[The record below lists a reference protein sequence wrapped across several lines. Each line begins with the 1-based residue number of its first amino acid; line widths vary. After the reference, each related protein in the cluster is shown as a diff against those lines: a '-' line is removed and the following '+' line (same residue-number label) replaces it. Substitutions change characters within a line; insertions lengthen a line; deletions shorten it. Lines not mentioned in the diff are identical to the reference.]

1 MRPATVLARSLAAL
15 AAVVVAALQS
25 PTGAAAAPG
34 AAVPACAW
42 ATEISASTLNELYPD
57 SAAAYWVL
65 PFPVRSGLV
74 ITLSGRYPAARYA
87 SVQVYQP
94 GGGLFSTNG
103 VSSALTDYLIQPDP
117 GSVNPWQ
124 HWAPAGGN
132 FTVTV
137 RPDVAPGE
145 VNTLPL
151 APAGVTSGTG
161 YILYRVYLPSHRD
174 FAAVPL
180 PAVTFTA
187 GGVPEQ
193 IPACPTASTSV
204 SATGPAP
211 APAAPASEGVVFA
224 PNPGVGGGIVANADS
239 AYLIASVIP
248 PSDGDVIVIR
258 GKAPVTAIGTH
269 PVPWPGWRED
279 MRYYSM
285 CVNLDQQPF
294 PLVVNPLPS
303 GKVDEGCRHDTA
315 TRLDGRGYYTYVVGT
330 ESQRAAVAALRG
342 VTFLPFSAAQP
353 AAPVSLMLRNMVVAP
368 GFTQAIQDVPPA
380 ASAATAAAIMGAYYP
395 LAGVC
400 PLATLARQGAAAC
413 LPAAPQAA
421 VRGVRAAGTGG

>member
-1 MRPATVLARSLAAL
+1 MRPSTVLARSF
-15 AAVVVAALQS
+15 AAVIAV
-25 PTGAAAAPG
+25 AAAALTGPAVAV
-34 AAVPACAW
+34 AAPDAASPSCAW
-42 ATEISASTLNELYPD
+42 GTEISADALNELYPD

-74 ITLSGRYPAARYA
+74 ITLSGQYPPSRYA

-94 GGGLFSTNG
+94 GGGLFTANG

-124 HWAPAGGN
+124 HRARPGGS

-137 RPDVAPGE
+137 SPDVAPGE
-145 VNTLPL
+145 ANTLPL

-161 YILYRVYLPSHRD
+161 YILYRVYLPAHRD

-180 PAVTFTA
+180 PAVTFTL
-187 GGVPEQ
+187 GGVSQPL
-193 IPACPTASTSV
+193 PTCSTATTGV

-211 APAAPASEGVVFA
+211 APAGPAGDGVVFA

-258 GKAPVTAIGTH
+258 GRAPTTAIGSR
-269 PVPWPGWRED
+269 PAPWPGWRED
-279 MRYYSM
+279 LRYYSM

-303 GKVDEGCRHDTA
+303 GKVDEGCRHDTT

-330 ESQRAAVAALRG
+330 ESQRAAVQALRG

-380 ASAATAAAIMGAYYP
+380 ASAATAAAVMGAYYP
-395 LAGVC
+395 LAGTC

-413 LPAAPQAA
+413 LPAIP
-421 VRGVRAAGTGG
+421 

>member
-1 MRPATVLARSLAAL
+1 MRPSTVLARSFATVLAVAAAAL
-15 AAVVVAALQS
+15 TVPAVAVAA
-25 PTGAAAAPG
+25 PAAAAPS
-34 AAVPACAW
+34 CAW
-42 ATEISASTLNELYPD
+42 GTEISADALNELYPD

-65 PFPVRSGLV
+65 PLPVRSGLV
-74 ITLSGRYPAARYA
+74 VTLSGQYPDSRYA

-94 GGGLFSTNG
+94 GGGLFTTNG
-103 VSSALTDYLIQPDP
+103 VSSALTDYLIEPDP

-124 HWAPAGGN
+124 HWASAGGN

-137 RPDVAPGE
+137 RQDVAPGE
-145 VNTLPL
+145 ANTLPL

-161 YILYRVYLPSHRD
+161 YILYRVYLPPHRD

-180 PAVTFTA
+180 PAVTFTV
-187 GGVPEQ
+187 GGVSEQ
-193 IPACPTASTSV
+193 LPTCSTATTGV

-211 APAAPASEGVVFA
+211 APAAPASDGVVFA

-248 PSDGDVIVIR
+248 PSNGDVVVIR
-258 GKAPVTAIGTH
+258 GKAPTTALGSH
-269 PVPWPGWRED
+269 PAPWPGWRED

-294 PLVVNPLPS
+294 PLVVNPLPG
-303 GKVDEGCRHDTA
+303 GKVDDGCRHDTT

-330 ESQRAAVAALRG
+330 ESQRAAVQALDG

-380 ASAATAAAIMGAYYP
+380 ASAATAAAVMGAYYP

-400 PLATLARQGAAAC
+400 PLATLASQGAQAC
-413 LPAAPQAA
+413 LPATP
-421 VRGVRAAGTGG
+421 

>member
-1 MRPATVLARSLAAL
+1 LRPISLLARAC
-15 AAVVVAALQS
+15 AAVIAVAVAAL
-25 PTGAAAAPG
+25 TGPAGASAAVAAPAAA
-34 AAVPACAW
+34 PACAW
-42 ATEISASTLNELYPD
+42 GTEISADALNELYPD

-65 PFPVRSGLV
+65 PVPVRSGLV
-74 ITLSGRYPAARYA
+74 ITLSGRYPDSRYA
-87 SVQVYQP
+87 SLQVYQP
-94 GGGLFSTNG
+94 GGGLFTTDG
-103 VSSALTDYLIQPDP
+103 VSSALTDDLIQPDP
-117 GSVNPWQ
+117 GSINPWQ
-124 HWAPAGGN
+124 HRAAPGGS

-137 RPDVAPGE
+137 QPDVAPGE

-161 YILYRVYLPSHRD
+161 YLLYRVYLPAHRD

-180 PAVTFTA
+180 PAVTFTV
-187 GGVPEQ
+187 GGVSQ
-193 IPACPTASTSV
+193 SLPACTTTSTGV

-211 APAAPASEGVVFA
+211 APAAPASDGVVFA

-248 PSDGDVIVIR
+248 PSDGNVVVIR
-258 GKAPVTAIGTH
+258 GKAPTTALGSH
-269 PVPWPGWRED
+269 PAPWPGWRED

-285 CVNLDQQPF
+285 CVNLDEQPF
-294 PLVVNPLPS
+294 PLVVNPLPG
-303 GKVDEGCRHDTA
+303 GKVDDGCRHDTT

-330 ESQRAAVAALRG
+330 ESQRAAVRALHG

-380 ASAATAAAIMGAYYP
+380 ASAATAAAVMGPYYP
-395 LAGVC
+395 LAGTC
-400 PLATLARQGAAAC
+400 PLATLARHGAEAC
-413 LPAAPQAA
+413 LPAAP
-421 VRGVRAAGTGG
+421 

>member
-1 MRPATVLARSLAAL
+1 MRPASVLARSLAAL
-15 AAVVVAALQS
+15 AAVAVVALHA
-25 PTGAAAAPG
+25 PTGAAAAP
-34 AAVPACAW
+34 AAALPACAW
-42 ATEISASTLNELYPD
+42 ATEISAGSLNELYPD

-65 PFPVRSGLV
+65 PFPVRSGLA
-74 ITLSGRYPAARYA
+74 ITLSGKYPAARYA

-94 GGGLFSTNG
+94 GGGLFSNNG

-124 HWAPAGGN
+124 HWAPAGGS

-137 RPDVAPGE
+137 QPDVAPGE

-151 APAGVTSGTG
+151 APAGVTSGSG
-161 YILYRVYLPSHRD
+161 YILYRVYLPPHRD

-180 PAVTFTA
+180 PAVSFTV
-187 GGVPEQ
+187 GGVSEQ
-193 IPACPTASTSV
+193 IPTCATSTTSV

-211 APAAPASEGVVFA
+211 APAAPASDGVVFA

-258 GKAPVTAIGTH
+258 GKAPVTALGTH
-269 PVPWPGWRED
+269 PVPWPGRRED
-279 MRYYSM
+279 MRFYSM

-294 PLVVNPLPS
+294 ALVVNTLPS
-303 GKVDEGCRHDTA
+303 GKPDYGCRHDTS
-315 TRLDGRGYYTYVVGT
+315 TQLDRRGYYTYVVGT
-330 ESQRAAVAALRG
+330 EAQRAAIQAIPG

-368 GFTQAIQDVPPA
+368 GFTQAVQDVPPA

-400 PLATLARQGAAAC
+400 PLATLASRGAAAC

-421 VRGVRAAGTGG
+421 ARGARAPGTGG

>member
-1 MRPATVLARSLAAL
+1 MRPSTVLARSFAAVIAVAAAALTAPAL
-15 AAVVVAALQS
+15 AAAAS
-25 PTGAAAAPG
+25 AAVPAAAAAAAAP
-34 AAVPACAW
+34 ACAW
-42 ATEISASTLNELYPD
+42 GTEISADAQNELYPD

-74 ITLSGRYPAARYA
+74 ITLSGQYPDSRYT
-87 SVQVYQP
+87 SLQVYQP
-94 GGGLFSTNG
+94 GGGLFTTNG
-103 VSSALTDYLIQPDP
+103 VTSALTDYLIQPDP

-124 HWAPAGGN
+124 HRARPGGS

-137 RPDVAPGE
+137 SQDVAPGE
-145 VNTLPL
+145 ANTLPL

-161 YILYRVYLPSHRD
+161 YILYRVYLPAHRD

-180 PAVTFTA
+180 PAVTFTL
-187 GGVPEQ
+187 GGVSQ
-193 IPACPTASTSV
+193 QLPTCSTAATGV

-211 APAAPASEGVVFA
+211 APAGPASDGVVFA

-248 PSDGDVIVIR
+248 PSDGDVVVIR
-258 GKAPVTAIGTH
+258 GKAPTTATGSH
-269 PVPWPGWRED
+269 PAPWPGPRED

-285 CVNLDQQPF
+285 CVNLDEQPF

-303 GKVDEGCRHDTA
+303 GKADAGCRHDTT

-330 ESQRAAVAALRG
+330 ESQRAAVQALRG

-353 AAPVSLMLRNMVVAP
+353 TAPVSLMLRNMVVAP
-368 GFTQAIQDVPPA
+368 GFTHAIQDVPPD
-380 ASAATAAAIMGAYYP
+380 ASAATAAAVMGAYYP

-400 PLATLARQGAAAC
+400 PLATLASQGPEAC
-413 LPAAPQAA
+413 LP
-421 VRGVRAAGTGG
+421 G